1 MRARNAVFVAI
12 EVGQGDA
19 FFMRRGDKTLLVD
32 GGGCLRFPR
41 RFVKATGRN
50 HVNILVCTHNDSDH
64 AKGVLGF
71 LKRGL
76 KADEVWLPASWMDR
90 LEDLVLNPRDFFEE
104 LIRDIEES
112 SDVQATLLSHIDG
125 RYAELADKES
135 MVVQANSD
143 VLYETLE
150 KTYLENSRVHYW
162 IGLSRSV
169 RTRELLLKA
178 LSGANLIRE
187 ITIAACHAGSP
198 IKWFDYIGN
207 RPMHAFGGLS
217 DLLVPV
223 NAVEVARIK
232 RPRRSALRYVLLT
245 IQNEQSLVFMSPN
258 DEEKPGA
265 LFTADSDLSF
275 YQQIQWHD
283 RMIITSPHHGS
294 EANKKAYVRF
304 SNEARGI
311 EDVVWV
317 RSDRKSN
324 SRPGKSYVT
333 SSGRKYCTWCRHS
346 KLPKQ
351 DVRLELAHNAWRSVG
366 TQKCQCC

>member
-1 MRARNAVFVAI
+1 MRARNTVFIAI

-19 FFMRRGDKTLLVD
+19 FFMERGDKTLLVD
-32 GGGCLRFPR
+32 GGGCLRFHR

-50 HVNILVCTHNDSDH
+50 QVNVLVCTHNDSDH

-71 LKRGL
+71 LKGGL

-90 LEDLVLNPRDFFEE
+90 LVDLVLNPRDFFEE
-104 LIRDIEES
+104 LIGEIEEAR
-112 SDVQATLLSHIDG
+112 DVQATLLSNTGG
-125 RYAELADKES
+125 RYAELVDKES
-135 MVVQANSD
+135 MVVQVDSD
-143 VLYETLE
+143 VLYDTLE
-150 KTYLENSRVHYW
+150 KPHKKSRVHYW
-162 IGLSRSV
+162 IGLTRSA
-169 RTRELLLKA
+169 RTRELLIKA

-187 ITIAACHAGSP
+187 ITIAACHAGSS

-207 RPMHAFGGLS
+207 RPVHAFGGLS

-223 NAVEVARIK
+223 NAFEVARIK
-232 RPRRSALRYVLLT
+232 RPRRSALRYILLT
-245 IQNEQSLVFMSPN
+245 LQNQQSLVFMSPN
-258 DEEKPGA
+258 EEEKPGA

-275 YQQIQWHD
+275 CQQIQWHD

-294 EANKKAYVRF
+294 EANKEAYVRL
-304 SNEARGI
+304 SNEAKGI

-317 RSDRKSN
+317 RSDRRSI
-324 SRPGKSYVT
+324 SRPGKSYLT

-351 DVRLELAHNAWRSVG
+351 DVWLELAHNTWKAVHTR
-366 TQKCQCC
+366 KCQCY